1 MGRHI
6 AHFLKD
12 DDGAISVDFVI
23 LTAAV
28 SIMAL
33 GAIAVIVAEVT
44 EYGDVIA
51 ELIASALRS

>member
-23 LTAAV
+23 LAAAV

-33 GAIAVIVAEVT
+33 GAVTVIVTEGT

-51 ELIASALRS
+51 EIIASALRS